1 MSVINKF
8 REAIGWGKRIDSN
21 RVTKKGSQQSVD
33 TKSYMMNILATYE
46 QPEGDLELY
55 HAMATNV
62 PIIHGAINAYMRLT
76 NTTLNIV
83 CSKDETRNLVYD
95 IIERIELDEV
105 INKALYQYNT
115 YGFVGVEVVLDSTY
129 TDIVKLKVIDSRT
142 LRVKKDPWG
151 NIIEYRQII
160 GIPTGDAQQ
169 SNSAPGTIILNPDTI
184 MYFQRQADDDSAYG
198 VSLLRCLP
206 FITST
211 MLSIQTAIGKIYRRY
226 GAPKYHV
233 TYNPSTPIPDN
244 IMEDRMEQIKN
255 DFEDFD
261 TESDFFS
268 NGDVQVDV
276 IGAGT
281 SAIQFT
287 AELQHIMEQLMS
299 GLGLPAN
306 VLGYNYGSTETH
318 AKEQNI
324 ILMGNIE
331 NTQRTFKRV
340 IENTLMTMIAQIYDL
355 EEVPQIEFDKTEI
368 RDELLYQTAE
378 NYKVVNVITKRDGG
392 IISQDEAAVELG
404 YRKAHSQEYFQ
415 GLVSPNASTG
425 RGTKNE

>member
-1 MSVINKF
+1 MSVLSRLK
-8 REAIGWGKRIDSN
+8 ETLGWDKRIDSN

-46 QPEGDLELY
+46 QPEGDLELF
-55 HAMATNV
+55 HTMATNI
-62 PIIHGAINAYMRLT
+62 PIIHGAITAYMRLT
-76 NTTLNIV
+76 NTTMSIE
-83 CSKDETRNLVYD
+83 CAKDETRNLVYD

-115 YGFVGVEVVLDSTY
+115 YGFVGVEIVLDATY
-129 TDIVKLKVIDSRT
+129 SDIVKLKVIDSRT

-160 GIPTGDAQQ
+160 GIPTGDQQQ

-198 VSLLRCLP
+198 VSLLRSLP
-206 FITST
+206 FITSI
-211 MLSIQTAIGKIYRRY
+211 MLSIQSAIGKIYRRY

-244 IMEDRMEQIKN
+244 VMDDRMEQIKD
-255 DFEDFD
+255 DFEDFEVD
-261 TESDFFS
+261 SDFFS
-268 NGDVQVDV
+268 NGDVKVDV
-276 IGAGT
+276 IGAGS

-340 IENTLMTMIAQIYDL
+340 IENTLMTIIAQIYDL
-355 EEVPQIEFDKTEI
+355 DEVPQVEFDKTEI
-368 RDELLYQTAE
+368 RDELLFQQSEQA
-378 NYKVVNVITKRDGG
+378 KIQNVIMKRDAGF
-392 IISQDEAAVELG
+392 ISQDDASVELG
-404 YRKAHSQEYFQ
+404 YRKAYSQDYSIGMLRIE
-415 GLVSPNASTG
+415 SATTG
-425 RGTKNE
+425 GADSE